1 MECSGGVMK
10 LWQRRIVGV
19 LTLGGGSVGV
29 TAALPLLLAR
39 SNPIEWLFCIG
50 FIVIYAWGAWC
61 GVRLLENRP
70 GAERS
75 AAKYWLIQIPAFG
88 SPILGYFLSS
98 GFYITVVLQ
107 AFPFKIDGNVFLGS
121 TFNYSLMQ
129 TGKPWFIGINVFAA
143 AVAWWLTREASRNGP

>member
-10 LWQRRIVGV
+10 LWRRRIVGV
-19 LTLGGGSVGV
+19 LTLGGGSIGV

-39 SNPIEWLFCIG
+39 SNPIEWLFCTG
-50 FIVIYAWGAWC
+50 FIVIYAWGVWC

-88 SPILGYFLSS
+88 SPILGYFLSN
-98 GFYITVVLQ
+98 GFHATVVLQ
-107 AFPFKIDGNVFLGS
+107 AFPFKIDGNVLLGS

-129 TGKPWFIGINVFAA
+129 TGKPWFIGINLFAA
-143 AVAWWLTREASRNGP
+143 VVAWWLTREASRNRP

>member
-1 MECSGGVMK
+1 MK
-10 LWQRRIVGV
+10 LWRRRIVGV
-19 LTLGGGSVGV
+19 LTLGGGSIGV

-39 SNPIEWLFCIG
+39 SNPIEWLFCTG
-50 FIVIYAWGAWC
+50 FIVIYAWGVWC

-88 SPILGYFLSS
+88 SPILGYFLSN
-98 GFYITVVLQ
+98 GFHAMVVLQ
-107 AFPFKIDGNVFLGS
+107 AFPFKIDGNVLLGS

-129 TGKPWFIGINVFAA
+129 TGKPWFIGINLFAA
-143 AVAWWLTREASRNGP
+143 VVAWWLTREASRNRP

>member
-10 LWQRRIVGV
+10 LWRRRIVGV
-19 LTLGGGSVGV
+19 LTLGGGSIGV

-39 SNPIEWLFCIG
+39 SNPIEWLFCTG
-50 FIVIYAWGAWC
+50 FIVIYAWGVWC

-88 SPILGYFLSS
+88 SPC
-98 GFYITVVLQ
+98 
-107 AFPFKIDGNVFLGS
+107 
-121 TFNYSLMQ
+121 
-129 TGKPWFIGINVFAA
+129 
-143 AVAWWLTREASRNGP
+143 

>member
-1 MECSGGVMK
+1 MECSEGVMK

-98 GFYITVVLQ
+98 GFHITVVLQ

-129 TGKPWFIGINVFAA
+129 IGKPWFIGINVFAA